1 MNLETFRKNV
11 EANEVYKE
19 KMPLV
24 RIAIENQFVSYKKL
38 EERTYEQ
45 EKMEYCCDVDKC
57 DFDISEECVN
67 FNTSW
72 KNISIYDVIKL
83 YSQMNWKID
92 DKVENVKLDRSIE
105 GAGYNFY
112 FQNLYEKIAQIESS
126 IEFVYVVLV
135 FTNFVWK
142 NSVKYKF
149 FVRGIFQYLKENE
162 LSELIKWTRIDNR
175 KTVFVAM
182 SFHESMQNARKK
194 ITEAVQSFGYEAM
207 LIDIKE
213 HNNQIVPEI
222 FTEIK
227 KSKFVVADLTGQR
240 GGVYFEAGYAKA
252 LEKDLILCCKKEEQE
267 KVHFDVAQ
275 INTIFW
281 ENENDLYE
289 RLRKRIESTI
299 ETETYF

>member
-11 EANEVYKE
+11 EENEVYKE
-19 KMPLV
+19 KIPLV
-24 RIAIENQFVSYKKL
+24 RIAMENQYDLYEKYREINYKK
-38 EERTYEQ
+38 EI
-45 EKMEYCCDVDKC
+45 EKE
-57 DFDISEECVN
+57 N
-67 FNTSW
+67 FNEKDFNFIWRAISLNHTTKLYNEMGWRNNLDKS
-72 KNISIYDVIKL
+72 KSIYDKIQEIENNIDFVYAMLFVTNFISKELKL
-83 YSQMNWKID
+83 YEYLAKDI
-92 DKVENVKLDRSIE
+92 L
-105 GAGYNFY
+105 
-112 FQNLYEKIAQIESS
+112 
-126 IEFVYVVLV
+126 
-135 FTNFVWK
+135 
-142 NSVKYKF
+142 
-149 FVRGIFQYLKENE
+149 QYLKEHE

-182 SFHESMQNARKK
+182 SFDESMQNARKK
-194 ITEAVQSFGYEAM
+194 ITEAVESFGYEAM

-227 KSKFVVADLTGQR
+227 KSKFVIADLTGQR

-281 ENENDLYE
+281 EDENDLYK

>member
-19 KMPLV
+19 KIPLV
-24 RIAIENQFVSYKKL
+24 RIIVKNQYDL
-38 EERTYEQ
+38 YEERKKEREESEKRYFQDKGLNFYELT
-45 EKMEYCCDVDKC
+45 EYKSFRDAWEFVNGYDVNKLYNWMAWRLDDEIKN
-57 DFDISEECVN
+57 SEERKQK
-67 FNTSW
+67 SY
-72 KNISIYDVIKL
+72 IYEYPVWFKTG
-83 YSQMNWKID
+83 Y
-92 DKVENVKLDRSIE
+92 DRI
-105 GAGYNFY
+105 
-112 FQNLYEKIAQIESS
+112 EKIEDD
-126 IEFVYVVLV
+126 IEFVYAVLS
-135 FTNFVWK
+135 FTNIIEENSKIYEYFVK
-142 NSVKYKF
+142 D
-149 FVRGIFQYLKENE
+149 ILQYLKKQG
-162 LSELIKWTRIDNR
+162 LSELIDNR
-175 KTVFVAM
+175 KTVFIAM
-182 SFHESMQNARKK
+182 SFDKSMYKARQK
-194 ITEAVQSFGYEAM
+194 IIEAISSLNYKAM

>member
-24 RIAIENQFVSYKKL
+24 RIAVKNQYILYEEQKKEREEIEKKHFQDKGWNFYDSTDCKVFRNSWEFIDGYHVVELYNCMGWEIDDEIKNSEERKQQSYHCEYPVYFKSIYEKFCKIESDIDFVYAVLFFTDFVSK
-38 EERTYEQ
+38 
-45 EKMEYCCDVDKC
+45 D
-57 DFDISEECVN
+57 SG
-67 FNTSW
+67 
-72 KNISIYDVIKL
+72 IYN
-83 YSQMNWKID
+83 YF
-92 DKVENVKLDRSIE
+92 VKD
-105 GAGYNFY
+105 
-112 FQNLYEKIAQIESS
+112 
-126 IEFVYVVLV
+126 
-135 FTNFVWK
+135 
-142 NSVKYKF
+142 
-149 FVRGIFQYLKENE
+149 IFQYLKQQE
-162 LSELIKWTRIDNR
+162 LLELIIDNR
-175 KTVFVAM
+175 ETVFIAM
-182 SFHESMQNARKK
+182 SFDDSMQKARKE
-194 ITEAVQSFGYEAM
+194 IIRAVESFGYKAM

-281 ENENDLYE
+281 EDENDLYK

>member
-24 RIAIENQFVSYKKL
+24 RITMENQYILYEKKEEIFYREEEAEYRFKRMNDIIEFTDSNCYKLFCHMWYKIDIIDAI
-38 EERTYEQ
+38 
-45 EKMEYCCDVDKC
+45 KM
-57 DFDISEECVN
+57 
-67 FNTSW
+67 
-72 KNISIYDVIKL
+72 
-83 YSQMNWKID
+83 YSQMGWKI
-92 DKVENVKLDRSIE
+92 ENDNEEYLCSFIE
-105 GAGYNFY
+105 IYK
-112 FQNLYEKIAQIESS
+112 KIQKIEND
-126 IEFVYVVLV
+126 IDFVYAILF
-135 FTNFVWK
+135 FTNFILK
-142 NSVKYKF
+142 SQEIYERFVKD
-149 FVRGIFQYLKENE
+149 IFKYLKEHE

-182 SFHESMQNARKK
+182 SFSDVMKEARKK
-194 ITEAVQSFGYEAM
+194 IIEAVESFGYEAM

-252 LEKDLILCCKKEEQE
+252 LEKDLILCCKKEEQ
-267 KVHFDVAQ
+267 KQVHFDVAQ

-281 ENENDLYE
+281 EDENDLYK
-289 RLRKRIESTI
+289 RLRNRIESTI

>member
-1 MNLETFRKNV
+1 MNLETFRKNM

-24 RIAIENQFVSYKKL
+24 RIAIENQFVLYQEMKDL
-38 EERTYEQ
+38 FEAGGYFIEE
-45 EKMEYCCDVDKC
+45 
-57 DFDISEECVN
+57 
-67 FNTSW
+67 FNTFSYSKYAFLQSVTRLYNEIGKFMDNQT
-72 KNISIYDVIKL
+72 KNFLMDFSIDVPNPFTNIYKEM
-83 YSQMNWKID
+83 QEINNNNNID
-92 DKVENVKLDRSIE
+92 
-105 GAGYNFY
+105 
-112 FQNLYEKIAQIESS
+112 
-126 IEFVYVVLV
+126 FVYAILF
-135 FTNFVWK
+135 FTNFILK
-142 NSVKYKF
+142 DSEIYEYFVKD
-149 FVRGIFQYLKENE
+149 IFKYLKEHE
-162 LSELIKWTRIDNR
+162 LSELIKWTRTDNR

-182 SFHESMQNARKK
+182 SFHESMKNARKK
-194 ITEAVQSFGYEAM
+194 ITEAVESFGYQAM

>member
-1 MNLETFRKNV
+1 M

-19 KMPLV
+19 KIPLV
-24 RIAIENQFVSYKKL
+24 RIAIENQYILYDKVK
-38 EERTYEQ
+38 EEVESTLV
-45 EKMEYCCDVDKC
+45 DVVDEFC
-57 DFDISEECVN
+57 YPWYDFLH
-67 FNTSW
+67 
-72 KNISIYDVIKL
+72 NIIKL
-83 YSQMNWKID
+83 YNKMGWNID
-92 DKVENVKLDRSIE
+92 NKTKDFL
-105 GAGYNFY
+105 
-112 FQNLYEKIAQIESS
+112 
-126 IEFVYVVLV
+126 IEFDGYVPELTAYVYEEMQKTDSDIDFVYAILF
-135 FTNFVWK
+135 FTNFISEK
-142 NSVKYKF
+142 QEIYDYFVKD
-149 FVRGIFQYLKENE
+149 IFQYLKEHE
-162 LSELIKWTRIDNR
+162 LLELVKWTRIDNR

-194 ITEAVQSFGYEAM
+194 IIEAVESFGYQAM

-227 KSKFVVADLTGQR
+227 KSKFVIADLTGQR

-252 LEKDLILCCKKEEQE
+252 LEKDLILCCKKEEQ
-267 KVHFDVAQ
+267 KQVHFDVAQ

-281 ENENDLYE
+281 ENENDLYK